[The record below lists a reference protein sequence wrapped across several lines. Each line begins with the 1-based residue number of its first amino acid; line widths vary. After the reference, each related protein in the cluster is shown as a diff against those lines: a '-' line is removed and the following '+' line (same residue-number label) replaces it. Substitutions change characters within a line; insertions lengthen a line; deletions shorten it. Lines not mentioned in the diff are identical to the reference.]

1 MESNR
6 FLFVLAAIAALAV
19 AGCGGGGGTS
29 GGTSVVPTGGGGSS
43 VTPTPTATTSP
54 TPTATPTIAPQS
66 ISGTAVEFTSGT
78 PLAGFTV
85 TIGQTPAPSTCLN
98 SESNTVMACGFV
110 ASPAATATTSSTGA
124 FTLSAVP
131 GTYMLTIGK
140 DSTFATLHRT
150 ITVAATGLALG
161 SVKIAALTADEQAW
175 VTDLNSQRATVSV
188 PVSFANLQVDEYAQ
202 ELARAEAVA
211 VANGTQP
218 FGDATEAL
226 YQTLYAAEPGV
237 MYQASGSAGE
247 SSVTNDYVNKDNQ
260 FFAEKS
266 NCTAGNWQTCVF
278 SGSTGHYI
286 NLSNTQNVWVGV
298 GQSSTPLVIS
308 PTNHAYVYDVIP
320 VVNYQASYPASNR
333 RAAPTN

>member
-66 ISGTAVEFTSGT
+66 ISGTAVEFTSGAA
-78 PLAGFTV
+78 LAGFTV

-98 SESNTVMACGFV
+98 SESNTVMACGSV
-110 ASPAATATTSSTGA
+110 ASPAATATTSSSGA

-161 SVKIAALTADEQAW
+161 SVKISALTADEQAW
-175 VTDLNSQRATVSV
+175 VADLNSQRATVSV

-202 ELARAEAVA
+202 ELARAEAAA

-218 FGDATEAL
+218 FGDPTEAL

-237 MYQASGSAGE
+237 IYQASGSAAE
-247 SSVTNDYVNKDNQ
+247 YPTTSAYVSVDNA
-260 FFAEKS
+260 FFAEKA
-266 NCTAGNWQTCVF
+266 NCPGGSWTNCPF
-278 SGSTGHYI
+278 SQSTGHYI
-286 NLSNTQNVWVGV
+286 NLANTQNVWVGV
-298 GQSSTPLVIS
+298 GESATPLIIS
-308 PTNHAYVYDVIP
+308 PTNHAYVYDIIP
-320 VVNYQASYPASNR
+320 VVNYQASYPLANR
-333 RAAPTN
+333 RPAP